1 MSTENSSPKGLDLA
15 FLGLGLLFL
24 GFFHL
29 FALKEVPG
37 LHFDEAW
44 AANYA
49 WRIASEPGFWPLHA
63 QSPYTAPWA
72 HYWAAL
78 WMKLFGPSVLVFRLS
93 QVALSLTGLGFLSL
107 ALRARGFERAALLV
121 PLTAALLP
129 GLVLNHR
136 FAIEL
141 NGFHALC
148 FGLLFWARTPW
159 VKALA
164 WLVGSTA
171 HVLFF
176 GVGLA
181 LLGAVIWEK
190 RELTRAERRAGFG
203 ASLLLALFFVR
214 VAFLIPEKGK
224 GLALVLVGLLAAISF
239 LLPFE
244 RRSFG
249 RRWADSLVGVLSSV
263 FLANALFFLQGSWS
277 VAISTGE
284 KTWTGAGM
292 IGVVLFVPL
301 ALWLLWRGSR
311 EAPRFFRRWFL
322 LSVIVLG
329 AMMLKPAPRYFE
341 VVFLAAAAWIAVGL
355 ASMRA
360 LPRFSVLLFF
370 ALHAAW
376 LYPNYFLT
384 VPKEESLRLLFWKD
398 SSRDFLSKQRL
409 ADVLGGSGCS
419 LSDIKSV
426 DSRVREALI
435 ALSRRDWPLA
445 EGECKWKELHVG
457 RRAETEKAPNREEV
471 ADFVLWGTR

>member
-1 MSTENSSPKGLDLA
+1 MSTENSSPRALDLA
-15 FLGLGLLFL
+15 FLTLGILFL
-24 GFFHL
+24 ALFHF
-29 FALKEVPG
+29 FALGEVPG

-44 AANYA
+44 AMNFS

-63 QSPYTAPWA
+63 QSPYTAPWT

-78 WMKLFGPSVLVFRLS
+78 WMNAFGPSVLVFRLS
-93 QVALSLTGLGFLSL
+93 QIALSLGGLGFIAA
-107 ALRARGFERAALLV
+107 ALRARGFERAAMLL
-121 PLTAALLP
+121 PLTAAFLP

-148 FGLLFWARTPW
+148 FGLLFWARAPW
-159 VKALA
+159 LKALA
-164 WLVGSTA
+164 WLVGSTS

-181 LLGAVIWEK
+181 LLGAILWEK
-190 RELTRAERRAGFG
+190 RELSKAERRAGFG

-224 GLALVLVGLLAAISF
+224 GVALVAVGILAAVSF

-249 RRWADSLVGVLSSV
+249 RRWADSVVGIFSCV

-277 VAISTGE
+277 VAISTGL
-284 KTWTGAGM
+284 KTWRGAGLVG
-292 IGVVLFVPL
+292 ILLFVPL

-341 VVFLAAAAWIAVGL
+341 VVFLASAAWIAVGL

-370 ALHAAW
+370 ALHTAW
-376 LYPNYFLT
+376 LYPNYFLS
-384 VPKEESLRLLFWKD
+384 VPKEESLRLLLWKD

-409 ADVLGGSGCS
+409 ASVLGSSGCS

-426 DSRVREALI
+426 DSRVREALV

-445 EGECKWKELHVG
+445 DGKCKWQELHVG
-457 RRAETEKAPNREEV
+457 RRAETETGPTREEV